1 MNNVNDIPAVAEAAV
16 ALELLPNVKVA
27 TNAIPGCAV
36 RYVSALEVREQVEQ
50 TASIDLTQFGGEVPA
65 DAFYY
70 GAK

>member
-1 MNNVNDIPAVAEAAV
+1 MEDIPAVAEAAV

-36 RYVSALEVREQVEQ
+36 RYVSALEAKEQVEL
-50 TASIDLTQFGGEVPA
+50 TANVDLTQFGGAVPA
-65 DAFYY
+65 DEFYY